1 MLCLAETL
9 IKCGCGDNGGDD
21 GGDNCGDD
29 GGDDGGDGEDIGTCP
44 DITMTAVD
52 RE

>member
-1 MLCLAETL
+1 MLSLLETL
-9 IKCGCGDNGGDD
+9 IKCDGGDD
-21 GGDNCGDD
+21 GGDNGGDN